1 LVTWRRTPAQ
11 AGTAQE
17 RRSQSGRAGEI
28 TTEHRLV
35 ACLYA
40 DVSGYSQLI
49 ADDVEETVR
58 RLTAYRDM
66 IAGVVSAH
74 GGR

>member
-1 LVTWRRTPAQ
+1 
-11 AGTAQE
+11 
-17 RRSQSGRAGEI
+17 
-28 TTEHRLV
+28 V